1 MDTTF
6 VRFDAANNFVFV
18 DRHNF
23 DLAIGASN
31 EETLAALV
39 EGHALPNNVAYV

>member
-1 MDTTF
+1 

-23 DLAIGASN
+23 DLAIRAAN
-31 EETLAALV
+31 EDTLAALV
-39 EGHALPNNVAYV
+39 EGHALPNYVADV